1 MNAFLQSIGYAN
13 WVLPVMLAIPLMGAG
28 FLWFHGFVAERA
40 LKTGPASD
48 DIARWVTFGTF
59 TALFVV
65 SAGLWW
71 AFDPHGGW
79 QFTFSVP
86 WLPRWGVT
94 FSLAVDGIS
103 IFLVLLTSF
112 LMPIAVLSGWTS
124 IDKRVHTYHALF
136 LVLTTAMLGVF
147 MARDTF
153 LFYVMWEIVLVP
165 MFFIIGVWG
174 GERRMYA
181 ATKFFIYTFIGSL
194 LMLLGILYLGIAA
207 SDPVTGRPDFA
218 YDAAFR
224 IAQTLSSTERMWL
237 FVAFFAAFAVKI
249 PLFPFHTWLP
259 DAHVEA
265 PTEGSVDLAAI
276 LLKMGTYGLLRFS
289 LPLFPDVVANP
300 TVRSIVLGL
309 AVVGVIYGALVAL
322 VQTDFKRLVAYSS
335 VSHMGLVVLGIFALT
350 AESMQGAMMVQI
362 SHGLST
368 GALFLMIGML
378 YDRRHTRVF
387 SAFGGLARVMPLY
400 GLFLMICVMSSI
412 AVPGT
417 NGFIGEFLVLAGSFQ
432 TFPVLAVISAVSVVL
447 SAIFVLWAL
456 QRVIFNPLD
465 KPENLKIPDMNWRE
479 VAMMV
484 PVAAIIFYIGL
495 HPAPLLRRM
504 EPRLQELVQQIQ
516 PHVAA
521 AAAARASS
529 AAAAVAVTAD
539 SVRIPLR

>member
-1 MNAFLQSIGYAN
+1 MNEFLQSIGYAH
-13 WVLPVMLAIPLMGAG
+13 WVLPVMLAIPVAGAA

-48 DIARWVTFGTF
+48 DVARWVTLGTF
-59 TALFVV
+59 VTLFIV
-65 SAGLWW
+65 SIGLWW

-79 QFTFSVP
+79 QFQFSVP
-86 WLPRWGVT
+86 WLPAWGVT

-124 IDKRVHTYHALF
+124 IDKRVHTYHGLF
-136 LVLTTAMLGVF
+136 LILTTAMLGVF

-194 LMLLGILYLGIAA
+194 LMLLAILYLALAA
-207 SDPVTGRPDFA
+207 SDPLTGRPDFA
-218 YDAAFR
+218 YDR
-224 IAQTLSSTERMWL
+224 ILAVVGTLTSKERLWL
-237 FVAFFAAFAVKI
+237 FMAFFAAFAVKI

-289 LPLFPDVVANP
+289 LPLFPDVVHNP
-300 TVRSIVLGL
+300 TVRGVILAL
-309 AVVGVIYGALVAL
+309 AVIGVIYGALVAL

-350 AESMQGAMMVQI
+350 PESLQGAMMVQL

-368 GALFLMIGML
+368 GAMFLMIGMI
-378 YDRRHTRVF
+378 YDRRHTRLF

-400 GLFLMICVMSSI
+400 GLFLMISVMSSI

-417 NGFIGEFLVLAGSFQ
+417 NGFIGEFLVLTGSFQ
-432 TFPVLAVISAVSVVL
+432 TYPLLATIAAVSVVL
-447 SAIFVLWAL
+447 SAVYVLWAL
-456 QRVIFNPLD
+456 QRVLFNPLD
-465 KPENLKIPDMNWRE
+465 KPENRKVPDMNWRE
-479 VAMMV
+479 VAMMA

-504 EPRLQELVQQIQ
+504 EPRLQELIQQVEAR
-516 PHVAA
+516 PSVAQVGTSTPA
-521 AAAARASS
+521 GGR
-529 AAAAVAVTAD
+529 
-539 SVRIPLR
+539 

>member
-1 MNAFLQSIGYAN
+1 MNEFLQSIGYAN
-13 WVLPVMLAIPLMGAG
+13 WVLPVMLAIPLLGAA
-28 FLWFHGFVAERA
+28 FLWFHGFIAERA

-48 DIARWVTFGTF
+48 DIARWVTLGTF
-59 TALFVV
+59 LSLFVV
-65 SAGLWW
+65 SIGLWW

-79 QFTFSVP
+79 QFEFSMP
-86 WLPRWGVT
+86 WIPAWGVT

-124 IDKRVHTYHALF
+124 IERRVHTYHALF

-153 LFYVMWEIVLVP
+153 LFYVMWEIVLIP

-181 ATKFFIYTFIGSL
+181 ATKFFVYTFLGSL
-194 LMLLGILYLGIAA
+194 LMLLAILYLGLAA
-207 SDPVTGRPDFA
+207 TDPVTGRPDFS
-218 YDAAFR
+218 YDAILA
-224 IAQTLSSTERMWL
+224 IASTLSSTERLWL
-237 FVAFFAAFAVKI
+237 FLAFFAAFAVKI

-289 LPLFPDVVANP
+289 LPLFPDVVHNP
-300 TVRSIVLGL
+300 VVRGTILAL
-309 AVVGVIYGALVAL
+309 AVIGVIYGALVAL

-335 VSHMGLVVLGIFALT
+335 VSHMGLVALGIFALT
-350 AESMQGAMMVQI
+350 PESLQGAMMVQI

-368 GALFLMIGML
+368 GAMFLMIGMI
-378 YDRRHTRVF
+378 YDRRHTRLF

-417 NGFIGEFLVLAGSFQ
+417 NGFIGEFLVLTGSFQ
-432 TFPVLAVISAVSVVL
+432 TYPVLATIATVSVVL
-447 SAIFVLWAL
+447 SAVFVLWAL
-456 QRVIFNPLD
+456 QRVLFNALD
-465 KPENLKIPDMNWRE
+465 KPENMKLPDMNWRE
-479 VAMMV
+479 MCMMV

-504 EPRLQELVQQIQ
+504 EPRLQELIQQVQGTQS
-516 PHVAA
+516 
-521 AAAARASS
+521 ASLPG
-529 AAAAVAVTAD
+529 APTTTAG
-539 SVRIPLR
+539 R